1 MSSKAAY
8 PVLLVVLVAV
18 GAGAGALVASLRVT
32 RPAGATGT
40 ATATADSAG
49 VTSENPYA
57 RFAVADF
64 ELTDQDGK
72 PADQTIFDGRVT
84 VLTFFYTSC
93 PDPCPFITRAMA
105 DVQERTKGTKVRFA
119 SVSVDGEHD
128 TPERI
133 RAYGTGYG
141 ADFARW
147 VWLTGDPAV
156 VGSVVS
162 DSISFK
168 VHDSADLTVM
178 RSDGT
183 KMAQILHPT
192 RLILVGP
199 DRHVLG
205 LYAYND
211 PDAIEQ
217 LVKDATAAAG

>member
-8 PVLLVVLVAV
+8 PVLLIVLVAV
-18 GAGAGALVASLRVT
+18 GAGAGALVATMRGGH
-32 RPAGATGT
+32 AGPNP
-40 ATATADSAG
+40 SEPSPS
-49 VTSENPYA
+49 TSENPYA

-72 PADQTIFDGRVT
+72 AADQSIFDGRVT

-133 RAYGTGYG
+133 RAYGEGYG

-211 PDAIEQ
+211 PDAIDQ
-217 LVKDATAAAG
+217 LVKDATAAAAG